1 MNYLIMFLLAGIG
14 ALIVTFLV
22 KQNRKVKEETRIKRE
37 KLMNKIK
44 NRME

>member
-1 MNYLIMFLLAGIG
+1 MNYLIMFLLTGIG

-22 KQNRKVKEETRIKRE
+22 KQNRKVKEETRRKRE
-37 KLMNKIK
+37 NLMNKIK